1 MLFEIKYCLPDLQ
14 QQLTAF
20 MAHLGNQKI
29 IIALQTSY
37 KDTSSHRGTRW
48 LEMSLQNHFKSN
60 YFHGFLKKW
69 RRNAE
74 GFCMDQCRVI
84 TLVSDCNSLGRIVG
98 YAKAVSQL
106 YPKECQCK
114 TTKGPD
120 CENKSGISKSRKPLA
135 FLVLFTKSM

>member
-1 MLFEIKYCLPDLQ
+1 MEGLQRFSRRIFLSGCICTVFAKSIFFPQITMLFEIKYCLPDLQ

-20 MAHLGNQKI
+20 MAHLGTQKI

-48 LEMSLQNHFKSN
+48 LEMSLQNNFKSN

-98 YAKAVSQL
+98 YAKGVSQL
-106 YPKECQCK
+106 
-114 TTKGPD
+114 
-120 CENKSGISKSRKPLA
+120 
-135 FLVLFTKSM
+135 